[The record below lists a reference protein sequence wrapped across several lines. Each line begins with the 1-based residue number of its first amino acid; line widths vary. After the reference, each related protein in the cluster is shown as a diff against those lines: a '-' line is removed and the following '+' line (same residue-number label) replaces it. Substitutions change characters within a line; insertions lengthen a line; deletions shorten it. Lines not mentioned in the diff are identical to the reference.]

1 MIMLLYVD
9 AERETPVWQK
19 PASPRPRDLSFRR
32 DEWVTAATC
41 RQGDPDALFVRGA
54 QQREAATLCESCDV
68 QRHCLATSLD
78 NKEEFGVWGGLT
90 ERQRRA
96 LLRKNPHVDNWT
108 EYFAA
113 GGELPEI

>member
-1 MIMLLYVD
+1 MIMPLYVD
-9 AERETPVWQK
+9 SGHEIPVWQK
-19 PASPRPRDLSFRR
+19 PTPARPRDLSFRR
-32 DEWVTAATC
+32 EEWVTAATC

-54 QQREAATLCESCDV
+54 QQREAAELCQPCDV

-96 LLRKNPHVDNWT
+96 LLRKNTHVDNWA

-113 GGELPEI
+113 GGELPEV